1 MAIPLMEEDVEV
13 ISKLGDVPGSDDG
26 LSTAQL
32 KARFDL
38 AAVRIKRYINETM
51 LPHLNQLVDVK
62 ALLNGILDSTLSLA
76 DKAANAKA
84 TGDALAKKLDK
95 TGGNVTGNI
104 DMGGK
109 RIGNLGNPVSD
120 GDAVH
125 KKHLEDRLKEYS
137 STRIFTLSLPASG
150 WSASAPYTQS
160 VAVSGVLS
168 TDMPHWGVAYS
179 DEVATALAQKEAF
192 AVLDD
197 LDTADGS
204 VTFTCFE
211 DKPEIDLTIRLE
223 VNR

>member
-109 RIGNLGNPVSD
+109 RIGNLGDPVS
-120 GDAVH
+120 GRDAVC
-125 KKHLEDRLKEYS
+125 KEYLES
-137 STRIFTLSLPASG
+137 YTSTRRLTLTLPVSG

-160 VAVSGVLS
+160 VAAGGVLS
-168 TDMPHWGVAYS
+168 TDTPHWGVVYS
-179 DEVATALAQKEAF
+179 NDVATALAQKEAF
-192 AVLDD
+192 AVIDD

-211 DKPEIDLTIRLE
+211 DKPEVDLTIQME